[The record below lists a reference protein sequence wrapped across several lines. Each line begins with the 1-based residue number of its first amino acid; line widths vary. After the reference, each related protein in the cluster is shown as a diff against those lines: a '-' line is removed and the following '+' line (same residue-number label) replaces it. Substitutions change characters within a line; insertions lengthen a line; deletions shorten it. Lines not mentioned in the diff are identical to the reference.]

1 MGRRGPA
8 PTPTR
13 IKLLKGETRPVR
25 LNAQEPIPSRDLP
38 KLPTDM
44 ELGAKAVWKRVLHD
58 MGSTGV
64 ITAADTDMFRAY
76 CESVAA
82 YQAAG
87 VLLAKSGPLV
97 RGQKGELV
105 KNPLHQMVRDNRDA
119 IRLFARELGLSPSAR
134 VGLRIE
140 REHAMDQIEH
150 DIGLP
155 IRLRAVANGD

>member
-8 PTPTR
+8 PTPTK

-25 LNAQEPIPSRDLP
+25 LNAREPQPSRDLP

-44 ELGAKAVWKRVLHD
+44 EPAAKVVWQRVLRD

-76 CESVAA
+76 CESVAS

-87 VLLAKSGPLV
+87 VLLSKSGPLV

-105 KNPLHQMVRDNRDA
+105 KNPLHQIVRDNRDA
-119 IRLFARELGLSPSAR
+119 IRLLARELGLSPSAR
-134 VGLRIE
+134 AGLRIE
-140 REHAMDQIEH
+140 REHAMDQLEH

-155 IRLRAVANGD
+155 LRLRAVGDD